1 VTTNEARATTLARAL
16 RAGIAGDR
24 EAVAAACTDDI
35 RMWAP
40 ALTASSLTELLDA
53 LDTRDTAFSDIEL
66 EITPLDVGGDFA
78 CVEWTVR
85 MTHTGA
91 LELGGGTTIDA
102 TNERVTVNGATIAE
116 FDGERICALRQY
128 WDEFAVLEQ
137 LGVRAAEAD

>member
-1 VTTNEARATTLARAL
+1 VTTNEARASTLARAL

-53 LDTRDTAFSDIEL
+53 LETRDTAFSDMEL

-116 FDGERICALRQY
+116 FDADRICALRQY

>member
-40 ALTASSLTELLDA
+40 ALTAGSLTELLDA
-53 LDTRDTAFSDIEL
+53 LETRDTAFSDIDL

-116 FDGERICALRQY
+116 FDGDRICALRQY